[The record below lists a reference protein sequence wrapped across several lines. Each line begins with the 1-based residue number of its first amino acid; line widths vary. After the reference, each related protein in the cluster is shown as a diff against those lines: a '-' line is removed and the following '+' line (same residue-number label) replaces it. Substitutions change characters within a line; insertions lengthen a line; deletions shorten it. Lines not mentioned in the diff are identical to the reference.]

1 MHAYTYTH
9 ARIHTH
15 THTHT
20 HTKHTHTLT
29 HPSHLCT
36 TIPHMHRARVNKG
49 VGVENVHYLCDG
61 LWIMKD
67 AHR

>member
-1 MHAYTYTH
+1 MAEGKQHALCVG
-9 ARIHTH
+9 I
-15 THTHT
+15 
-20 HTKHTHTLT
+20 TKLSTED
-29 HPSHLCT
+29 
-36 TIPHMHRARVNKG
+36 IARVNKG